1 MHGSQNLKIARIQ
14 DGTDTVVSVVIAEKE
29 TLSYLMFASIAGKT

>member
-14 DGTDTVVSVVIAEKE
+14 DGTDAVISVVIAGKKN
-29 TLSYLMFASIAGKT
+29 LSYLMFASIGGKT